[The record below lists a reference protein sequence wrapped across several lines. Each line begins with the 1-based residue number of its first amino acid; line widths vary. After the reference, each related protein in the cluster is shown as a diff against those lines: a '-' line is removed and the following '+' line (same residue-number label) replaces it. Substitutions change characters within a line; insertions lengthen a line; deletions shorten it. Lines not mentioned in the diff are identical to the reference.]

1 MGFNGDYGV
10 YHSAYDS
17 FYWMDQFG
25 DPGFHYHVTA
35 AQLWGTLAMR
45 LADADG
51 LQFDYSDYASQ
62 IRGFFNETMRLARI
76 RNLAGSLDEK
86 AMTGAIDDFEREAQ
100 RVEKDRQEAVRK
112 SDRVQLAK
120 INDALMLVERQ
131 FIDARGLRGRAWYKH
146 QIYAP
151 GFYTGYAAQPLTDF
165 RQAID
170 DRNTANAKESL
181 ERIVDSIKRVTK
193 TLKSAADN
201 TD

>member
-45 LADADG
+45 LADADA
-51 LQFDYSDYASQ
+51 LQFDYTDYSSQ
-62 IRGFFNETMRLARI
+62 IRSFFTETMRLARI

-86 AMTGAIDDFEREAQ
+86 AMIGAIDDFEKEAE

-112 SDRVQLAK
+112 SDRTQLAR
-120 INDALMLVERQ
+120 INDALMLAERQ

-170 DRNTANAKESL
+170 DRNSANAKESL
-181 ERIVDSIKRVTK
+181 ERIVEAIKRVTR
-193 TLKSAADN
+193 TLKAAD
-201 TD
+201 

>member
-1 MGFNGDYGV
+1 M
-10 YHSAYDS
+10 
-17 FYWMDQFG
+17 
-25 DPGFHYHVTA
+25 TA
-35 AQLWGTLAMR
+35 
-45 LADADG
+45 
-51 LQFDYSDYASQ
+51 
-62 IRGFFNETMRLARI
+62 
-76 RNLAGSLDEK
+76 
-86 AMTGAIDDFEREAQ
+86 AIDDFEKEAQ

-112 SDRVQLAK
+112 SDRAQLAK
-120 INDALMLVERQ
+120 INDALMMAERQ

-170 DRNTANAKESL
+170 DRNSANAKESL
-181 ERIVDSIKRVTK
+181 ERIVDSIKRVTR

>member
-17 FYWMDQFG
+17 FYWMDRFG
-25 DPGFHYHVTA
+25 DPGFHYHVAA

-45 LADADG
+45 LA
-51 LQFDYSDYASQ
+51 
-62 IRGFFNETMRLARI
+62 
-76 RNLAGSLDEK
+76 
-86 AMTGAIDDFEREAQ
+86 
-100 RVEKDRQEAVRK
+100 
-112 SDRVQLAK
+112 K
-120 INDALMLVERQ
+120 INEALVQAERQ

-170 DRNTANAKESL
+170 DRNSASAKESL
-181 ERIVDSIKRVTK
+181 ERIVEAVKRVTK
-193 TLKSAADN
+193 TLKAAD
-201 TD
+201 